1 MVPLAYVARDDV
13 VPGTP
18 LPALAADSPHSEVY
32 GSIEAE
38 MVARVSHADPLY
50 RDDNAK
56 VYYYLEEAT
65 RSTSYAAS
73 IKTYQREKNGRDVWL
88 SLVRQYAGKD
98 KWDLEIKKNNEFLHN
113 RQWKGQSNFPLS
125 SFVSQH
131 RNAYISMEQCAE
143 HVEF

>member
-1 MVPLAYVARDDV
+1 MVPLAYVVRDDV
-13 VPGTP
+13 VPGNL
-18 LPALAADSPHSEVY
+18 LPALAADSPHSELY

-65 RSTSYAAS
+65 SGTLYAES
-73 IKTYQREKNGRDVWL
+73 IKPYHRGKNGRDSWL

-98 KWDLEIKKNNEFLHN
+98 K
-113 RQWKGQSNFPLS
+113 
-125 SFVSQH
+125 
-131 RNAYISMEQCAE
+131 
-143 HVEF
+143 